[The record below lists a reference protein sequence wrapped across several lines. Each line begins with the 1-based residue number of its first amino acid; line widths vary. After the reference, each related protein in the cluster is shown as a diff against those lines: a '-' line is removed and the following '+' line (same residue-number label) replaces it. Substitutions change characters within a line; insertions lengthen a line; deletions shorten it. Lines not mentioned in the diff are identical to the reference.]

1 MVGGDEDKAVSFTP
15 DAGIMTL
22 SESSG
27 ALFYRY
33 FSGFLI
39 L

>member
-1 MVGGDEDKAVSFTP
+1 MGGAGEAKAVSFTP

-33 FSGFLI
+33 FS
-39 L
+39 